1 MERLPFGK
9 YELHWARTWNVGMT
23 TNVRFRAKYEKE
35 SIAKM
40 RHFRFGSLADI
51 TVSQNWSA
59 FCLLADMDLGREP
72 VPERMAVICV
82 CWPWYRPNPT
92 EALVRARIAIDQV
105 RLSRLATQS
114 AIERSRDSLAQ
125 TRSALA
131 ALRSFDSTAIRRK
144 IQQRIN
150 AMDLR
155 KAG

>member
-1 MERLPFGK
+1 M
-9 YELHWARTWNVGMT
+9 
-23 TNVRFRAKYEKE
+23 
-35 SIAKM
+35 
-40 RHFRFGSLADI
+40 
-51 TVSQNWSA
+51 VSA
-59 FCLLADMDLGREP
+59 
-72 VPERMAVICV
+72 
-82 CWPWYRPNPT
+82 NPT

-131 ALRSFDSTAIRRK
+131 ALRSSDSAAIRRK

-150 AMDLR
+150 AMDFR

>member
-82 CWPWYRPNPT
+82 CWHWYRPNPT
-92 EALVRARIAIDQV
+92 EQLLKARIELDQV
-105 RLSRLATQS
+105 RFPRLALKTAIELSRAYF
-114 AIERSRDSLAQ
+114 ARRRSD
-125 TRSALA
+125 
-131 ALRSFDSTAIRRK
+131 
-144 IQQRIN
+144 
-150 AMDLR
+150 
-155 KAG
+155 